1 MDSLLF
7 SRYNS
12 SNSFRLG
19 GGNVNA
25 YRLRLAAVSMLSLIL
40 LWFFLPVFSGILNIG
55 NITGILLFGGLLL
68 YVLNLHRIRLHMKK
82 NQRTPL
88 RFLLIVV
95 KVFLLLAFIT
105 ALVESFFM
113 AKACISKPEPES
125 TVVVLGCQ
133 NGSRMMLSR
142 VNAATEYLSKHPDT
156 ICILSGGAGSDEAVP
171 EAEYMYDW
179 MIKKGANPAS
189 LLTETQSTS
198 TRENLQYSLEIANEH
213 GLNTDFAVVTNEFHE
228 YRASLGAKK
237 LGIRTGSVA
246 ADTPWW
252 LFPTFYVR
260 ELYGILYEVF
270 L

>member
-1 MDSLLF
+1 M
-7 SRYNS
+7 
-12 SNSFRLG
+12 
-19 GGNVNA
+19 NA
-25 YRLRLAAVSMLSLIL
+25 YRLRLAAVSVLSLIL

-142 VNAATEYLSKHPDT
+142 VNA
-156 ICILSGGAGSDEAVP
+156 EAVP

-189 LLTETQSTS
+189 LLTETRSTS

>member
-25 YRLRLAAVSMLSLIL
+25 YRLRLAAVSVLSLIL
-40 LWFFLPVFSGILNIG
+40 SWFFLPVFSGILNIG

-156 ICILSGGAGSDEAVP
+156 ICILSGGAGSDEAIP
-171 EAEYMYDW
+171 EALSSEGLSLRPRRMCSRF
-179 MIKKGANPAS
+179 AS
-189 LLTETQSTS
+189 VRSK
-198 TRENLQYSLEIANEH
+198 R
-213 GLNTDFAVVTNEFHE
+213 LNTLRYSIAGTAQVLSFSNE
-228 YRASLGAKK
+228 
-237 LGIRTGSVA
+237 
-246 ADTPWW
+246 
-252 LFPTFYVR
+252 
-260 ELYGILYEVF
+260 
-270 L
+270 